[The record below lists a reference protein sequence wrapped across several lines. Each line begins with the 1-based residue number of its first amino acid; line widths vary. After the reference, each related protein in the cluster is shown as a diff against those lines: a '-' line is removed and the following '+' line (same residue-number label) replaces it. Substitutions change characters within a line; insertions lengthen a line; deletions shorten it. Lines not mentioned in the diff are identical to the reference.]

1 MDNNVNN
8 LRLVN
13 GSHVIVKHTAVE
25 ILAYNIV
32 SRIERTSSD
41 EEVLRIALFLLCLLV
56 DVNPVDLDLI
66 EAVHS

>member
-32 SRIERTSSD
+32 CRSLD
-41 EEVLRIALFLLCLLV
+41 DFMNEVNNYLAT
-56 DVNPVDLDLI
+56 
-66 EAVHS
+66 A